1 MKTTSYIKVVL
12 VGFGVMGAQGVRTAQ
27 AEEPPPSVS
36 AVGTAVAPPAAPK
49 PPYSVPWQLRPAAA
63 LTVLRSDTSVAFYD
77 APDAVTK
84 EDKAG
89 STIASTFL
97 ASYKVTPD
105 LSPLLR
111 LAVVQNSTPDVS
123 PTAAPNATSFVNP
136 IIGATYGRNFGVYKL
151 AGFLGATVPIGSG
164 GGNTPDKG
172 EAEAS
177 ARGIQARSA
186 MDNAMFAVNYFT
198 MIAGADA
205 AYVAHKLTVQAEFT
219 VLELLRARGPE
230 TQDKRR
236 TNLTAGMHVGYYI
249 IPMLSLGAELRYQRW
264 LTDAAPVKAN
274 SKARESVTVA
284 FGPRFH
290 FKVGSHWIRP
300 GISYSRFLDEPFSN
314 SHYQMVQIDV
324 PFVF

>member
-1 MKTTSYIKVVL
+1 MKTTSFVQLVL
-12 VGFGVMGAQGVRTAQ
+12 VGFGLLGVTTAQ
-27 AEEPPPSVS
+27 AEEAPHSIS
-36 AVGTAVAPPAAPK
+36 AAGTAVPPPAAPK

-77 APDAVTK
+77 APVPGTTEEK
-84 EDKAG
+84 SG

-97 ASYKVTPD
+97 ASYKMTPD

-111 LAVVQNSTPDVS
+111 LAVVQNSTPDIS
-123 PTAAPNATSFVNP
+123 PMAAPNATSFVNP
-136 IIGATYGRNFGVYKL
+136 IIGATYGRNIGVYKL
-151 AGFLGATVPIGSG
+151 AGFLGATLPIGSG
-164 GGNTPDKG
+164 GGDTPDKG

-205 AYVAHKLTVQAEFT
+205 AYVANKLTVQAEFT
-219 VLELLRARGPE
+219 VLQLMRARGPD
-230 TQDKRR
+230 TQDKNR
-236 TNLTAGMHVGYYI
+236 TNLTSGLHVGYFFL
-249 IPMLSLGAELRYQRW
+249 PMLSFGAELRYQRW
-264 LTDAAPVKAN
+264 LSDAAPVKLN
-274 SKARESVTVA
+274 SKAREAVTVA

-290 FKVGSHWIRP
+290 FKVGTHWIRP
-300 GISYSRFLDEPFSN
+300 GISYSRYLDEPFSK
-314 SHYQMVQIDV
+314 SHYQMVQVDV